1 MEKKK
6 EKKHILGE
14 IPMARITNPFRKAD
28 KDDKEKKLTST
39 KRLSVLFVIVKKK
52 KVDYYLDLIE
62 GFGVNMQISMIGNG
76 TTKSAIFSDEIGSK
90 AIILS
95 LVSEDNINIIMSE
108 LSRKFAEVKDG
119 KGVAWTVPL
128 SSVMGVTFFN
138 FLSNNVGSII

>member
-6 EKKHILGE
+6 DKKHILGE
-14 IPMARITNPFRKAD
+14 IPMARITIPFSKAN
-28 KDDKEKKLTST
+28 KDSKSKKLTST

-62 GFGVNMQISMIGNG
+62 DFGVNMQISMIGNG

-95 LVSEDNINIIMSE
+95 LVSEDNIKRIMSE
-108 LSRKFAEVKDG
+108 LSRKFMEVKDG

>member
-6 EKKHILGE
+6 EERILGS
-14 IPMARITNPFRKAD
+14 IYKSRINNAFD
-28 KDDKEKKLTST
+28 KVSKGVKEKRLTST
-39 KRLSVLFVIVKKK
+39 KKLSLLFVIIKKG
-52 KVDYYLDLIE
+52 KVDYFLDLIE
-62 GFGVNMQISMIGNG
+62 DFGVNLQISMIGNG

-90 AIILS
+90 SIILS
-95 LVSEDNINIIMSE
+95 IVSEDNIKKIMAE
-108 LSRKFAEVKDG
+108 LSRKFEDIKDG

>member
-6 EKKHILGE
+6 EERTLGG
-14 IPMARITNPFRKAD
+14 ISYSRMNTAFD
-28 KDDKEKKLTST
+28 KINKTSKEKRLTST
-39 KRLSVLFVIVKKK
+39 KKLSLLFVIVKKK

-62 GFGVNMQISMIGNG
+62 DFGVNLQISMIGNG

-90 AIILS
+90 SIILS
-95 LVSEDNINIIMSE
+95 IVSEDTIKKIMSE
-108 LSRKFAEVKDG
+108 LERKFKEVNDG

>member
-6 EKKHILGE
+6 EERILGS
-14 IPMARITNPFRKAD
+14 IYKSQINNAFD
-28 KDDKEKKLTST
+28 KVSKGVKEKRLTST
-39 KRLSVLFVIVKKK
+39 KKMSLLFVIIKKG
-52 KVDYYLDLIE
+52 KVDYFLDLIE
-62 GFGVNMQISMIGNG
+62 DFGVNLQISMIGNG

-90 AIILS
+90 SIILS
-95 LVSEDNINIIMSE
+95 IVSEDNIKKIMAE
-108 LSRKFAEVKDG
+108 LSRKFEDIKDG

>member
-1 MEKKK
+1 MNPNNKNKDEK
-6 EKKHILGE
+6 EQ
-14 IPMARITNPFRKAD
+14 R
-28 KDDKEKKLTST
+28 LTST
-39 KRLSVLFVIVKKK
+39 KKLSLLFVVVKKS

-62 GFGVNMQISMIGNG
+62 DMGVNLQISMIGNG

-90 AIILS
+90 SIILS
-95 LVSEDNINIIMSE
+95 VVKEDNTDEIMSA
-108 LSRKFAEVKDG
+108 LGRKFKEIKDG

>member
-1 MEKKK
+1 MENKK
-6 EKKHILGE
+6 EKKNILGS
-14 IPMARITNPFRKAD
+14 IYRPRMSNPFSKAN
-28 KDDKEKKLTST
+28 KEKKLTST
-39 KRLSVLFVIVKKK
+39 KKLSALFVIVKKK

-62 GFGVNMQISMIGNG
+62 DFGVNMQISMIGNG

-95 LVSEDNINIIMSE
+95 IISEDNISKIMSE
-108 LSRKFAEVKDG
+108 LSRKFTEVKDG